1 MTEQRRKTATLNL
14 RIDPDIKAALERAAA
29 DDHRNVTQLV
39 ELLVMRH
46 LRAGGYLPAEESKP
60 RRSK

>member
-29 DDHRNVTQLV
+29 DDHRSVTQLV

-46 LRAGGYLPAEESKP
+46 LRAGGYLPAEEPKQ